1 MENDITELLKRRT
14 YLFFTIF
21 LFVVTCLSFFL
32 LHGMRQSDQFIIS
45 NARLVYEQSILQA
58 ANPMIVQ
65 EIHTEEGASIVR
77 GALLVTVQ
85 NVCSDE
91 ELAHLKK
98 NVELAQK
105 NIEQIQYG
113 TVAAQSIPVPT
124 EALESARV
132 RMERMNEL
140 YEMGA
145 VSAAKRNEAATA
157 YEQEKAAFG
166 SIQAVRRADPKAVQT
181 AEEQLKK
188 AELALEKARNTG
200 ITVLYAQRDG
210 SISKVSVKAGDILAA
225 GDELMTI
232 NIREHPW
239 IEAEISEEDAHR
251 VYLGQIVRYKFS
263 DIWTEGTVEEITEAA
278 AEDGED
284 EKQSEKIVRISV
296 SQEHTPTE
304 EDPSNIT
311 LYFAP

>member
-32 LHGMRQSDQFIIS
+32 LHGMRQSDQFTIS
-45 NARLVYEQSILQA
+45 NARLVYEQSVLQA
-58 ANPMIVQ
+58 ANSMIVQ

-105 NIEQIQYG
+105 NLEQIQYG
-113 TVAAQSIPVPT
+113 TVAAQNIPVPT

-145 VSAAKRNEAATA
+145 VSAAKRNEAIAA
-157 YEQEKAAFG
+157 YEQEKNAL
-166 SIQAVRRADPKAVQT
+166 AVGRGQPAEAQTPVAIRA

-188 AELALEKARNTG
+188 AEALFAKARDHTG
-200 ITVLYAQRDG
+200 TTGLFAVREGTVSQ
-210 SISKVSVKAGDILAA
+210 IFVKEGDRIESGDDILSLRIM
-225 GDELMTI
+225 D
-232 NIREHPW
+232 NCR
-239 IEAEISEEDAHR
+239 IEAEIPSEFADR
-251 VYLGQIVRYKFS
+251 IYPGQFVQYELNGFP
-263 DIWTEGTVEEITEAA
+263 EQGTVEEIVDTGTENN
-278 AEDGED
+278 E
-284 EKQSEKIVRISV
+284 EKIVRISV
-296 SQEHTPTE
+296 PT
-304 EDPSNIT
+304 DQTAWDGKDIVLHFSS
-311 LYFAP
+311 

>member
-14 YLFFTIF
+14 YLFLTIF

-32 LHGMRQSDQFIIS
+32 LYGMRQSDQFIIS
-45 NARLVYEQSILQA
+45 NARLVYEQSVLQA

-113 TVAAQSIPVPT
+113 TVAAQNIPVST
-124 EALESARV
+124 EALESARM

-145 VSAAKRNEAATA
+145 VSAAKRNEAIAA
-157 YEQEKAAFG
+157 YEQEKNALTVG
-166 SIQAVRRADPKAVQT
+166 SGQTAEAPNPVAIRA

-188 AELALEKARNTG
+188 AEALFAKARDHTG
-200 ITVLYAQRDG
+200 TTGLFAVREGTVSQ
-210 SISKVSVKAGDILAA
+210 IFVKEGDRIESGDDILSLRIM
-225 GDELMTI
+225 D
-232 NIREHPW
+232 NCW
-239 IEAEISEEDAHR
+239 IEAKIPSALADR
-251 VYLGQIVRYKFS
+251 VYPGQFVQYELNGFP
-263 DIWTEGTVEEITEAA
+263 EQGTVEEIVDTGTENN
-278 AEDGED
+278 E
-284 EKQSEKIVRISV
+284 EKIVRISV
-296 SQEHTPTE
+296 PT
-304 EDPSNIT
+304 DQIAWDGKDIVLHFSS
-311 LYFAP
+311 

>member
-14 YLFFTIF
+14 YLFLTIF

-32 LHGMRQSDQFIIS
+32 LYGMRQSDQFIIS

-113 TVAAQSIPVPT
+113 TVAAQSIPVST
-124 EALESARV
+124 EALESARM

-145 VSAAKRNEAATA
+145 VSAAKRNEAIAA
-157 YEQEKAAFG
+157 YEQEKNALTVG
-166 SIQAVRRADPKAVQT
+166 SGQTAEAPTPVAIRA

-188 AELALEKARNTG
+188 AEALFAKARDHTG
-200 ITVLYAQRDG
+200 TTGLFAVREGTVSQ
-210 SISKVSVKAGDILAA
+210 IFVKEGDRIESGDDILSLRIM
-225 GDELMTI
+225 D
-232 NIREHPW
+232 NCW
-239 IEAEISEEDAHR
+239 IEAEIPSALADR
-251 VYLGQIVRYKFS
+251 VYPGQFVQYELNGFP
-263 DIWTEGTVEEITEAA
+263 EQGTVEEIVDTGTENN
-278 AEDGED
+278 E
-284 EKQSEKIVRISV
+284 EKIVRISV
-296 SQEHTPTE
+296 PT
-304 EDPSNIT
+304 DQTAWDGKDIVLHFSS
-311 LYFAP
+311 

>member
-14 YLFFTIF
+14 YLFLTIF

-32 LHGMRQSDQFIIS
+32 LYWMRQSDQFIIS

-113 TVAAQSIPVPT
+113 TVAAQNIPVST

-145 VSAAKRNEAATA
+145 VSAAKRNEAIAA
-157 YEQEKAAFG
+157 YEQEKNALTVGRGQTAEAPNPV
-166 SIQAVRRADPKAVQT
+166 AVRA

-188 AELALEKARNTG
+188 AEALFAKARDHTG
-200 ITVLYAQRDG
+200 TTGLFAVREGTVSQ
-210 SISKVSVKAGDILAA
+210 IFVKEGDRIESGDDILSLRIM
-225 GDELMTI
+225 D
-232 NIREHPW
+232 NCW
-239 IEAEISEEDAHR
+239 IEAEIPSALADR
-251 VYLGQIVRYKFS
+251 VYPGQFVQYELNGFP
-263 DIWTEGTVEEITEAA
+263 EQGTVEEIVDTGTENN
-278 AEDGED
+278 E
-284 EKQSEKIVRISV
+284 QKIVRISV
-296 SQEHTPTE
+296 STDQTAWDGKDIVLHF
-304 EDPSNIT
+304 SS
-311 LYFAP
+311 

>member
-1 MENDITELLKRRT
+1 MENDITKLLKRRT
-14 YLFFTIF
+14 YLFLTIF

-32 LHGMRQSDQFIIS
+32 LYGMRQSDQFIIS

-105 NIEQIQYG
+105 NIEQIRYG
-113 TVAAQSIPVPT
+113 TVAAQSIHVPT

-145 VSAAKRNEAATA
+145 VSAAKRKEAIAA
-157 YEQEKAAFG
+157 YEQEKNMLTVG
-166 SIQAVRRADPKAVQT
+166 SGQTAEAPNPVAIRA

-188 AELALEKARNTG
+188 AEALFAKARDHTG
-200 ITVLYAQRDG
+200 TTGLFAVREGTVSQ
-210 SISKVSVKAGDILAA
+210 IFVKEGDRIESGDDILSLRIM
-225 GDELMTI
+225 D
-232 NIREHPW
+232 NCR
-239 IEAEISEEDAHR
+239 IEAEIPSALADR
-251 VYLGQIVRYKFS
+251 VYPGQFVQYELNGFP
-263 DIWTEGTVEEITEAA
+263 EQGTVEEIVDTGTENN
-278 AEDGED
+278 E
-284 EKQSEKIVRISV
+284 EKIVRISV
-296 SQEHTPTE
+296 PT
-304 EDPSNIT
+304 DQTAWDGKDIVLHFSS
-311 LYFAP
+311 